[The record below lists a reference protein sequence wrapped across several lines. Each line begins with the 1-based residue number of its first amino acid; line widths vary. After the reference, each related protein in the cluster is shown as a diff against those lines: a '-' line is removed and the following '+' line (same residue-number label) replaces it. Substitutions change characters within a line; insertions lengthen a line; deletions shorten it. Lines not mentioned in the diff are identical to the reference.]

1 MVARG
6 PVVSGFC
13 LGRQL
18 TEHGVLSR
26 VLPVVPAPSP
36 KVRDL
41 NQTVSW
47 GVFCNEVMWR
57 VARIIFVNVF
67 YTRRKDRVSTHDTDD
82 GWQGLI

>member
-18 TEHGVLSR
+18 TEHGFLSR
-26 VLPVVPAPSP
+26 VLPVAPAPGP

-41 NQTVSW
+41 NQTVS
-47 GVFCNEVMWR
+47 
-57 VARIIFVNVF
+57 
-67 YTRRKDRVSTHDTDD
+67 
-82 GWQGLI
+82 